1 MYRLSGILLGVVSLA
16 LSCSV
21 SASNSIESHSD
32 SNQLVLNGKL
42 TQGSLVRAQ
51 LPVGSNVQLNGKT
64 IQTNS
69 QGKFVFGFDRSADL
83 QHTLTWQLPNGD
95 ENRRKL
101 TLSERDYVTQ
111 RIDGLDQKMV
121 TPPAAVLK
129 RIRSDSANVAK
140 ARAQSSDTDAVFTR
154 FIWPAEG
161 PITGVYGSQRILNG
175 KPSRPHYGVDVGA
188 PTGTP
193 VVAPASGTVTLADD
207 LYYSGNTMIL
217 DHGMGVFST
226 FLHLDSMSV
235 SSGDTLKQ
243 GDKLGEIGATG
254 RATGAHL
261 DWRINLHKQ
270 RLDPALLVPARQ

>member
-1 MYRLSGILLGVVSLA
+1 MDRFTGALFGVVMGMAA
-16 LSCSV
+16 LVGSFG
-21 SASNSIESHSD
+21 AIAGNSE
-32 SNQLVLNGKL
+32 LVLNGQL
-42 TQGSLVRAQ
+42 TQGSLIRGQ
-51 LPVGSNVQLNGKT
+51 LPAGSKVQLDGNT
-64 IQTNS
+64 LQQNA

-83 QHTLTWQLPNGD
+83 EHTLSWQLPNGQQGS
-95 ENRRKL
+95 R
-101 TLSERDYVTQ
+101 TLSLAERDYVTQ

-121 TPPAAVLK
+121 TPPDAVLK
-129 RIRSDSANVAK
+129 RIRKDSVNVAK
-140 ARAQSSDTDAVFTR
+140 ARASTSDLDAVFTG

-188 PTGTP
+188 PTGTE

-207 LYYSGNTMIL
+207 LYYSGNTIVL
-217 DHGMGVFST
+217 DHGMGVFSS
-226 FLHLDSMSV
+226 FLHLDSMTV
-235 SSGDTLKQ
+235 TPGDTVSQ

-270 RLDPALLVPARQ
+270 RLDPALLVPPRQ

>member
-21 SASNSIESHSD
+21 SANNSIETHSD
-32 SNQLVLNGKL
+32 SNQLVLNGEL

-51 LPVGSNVQLNGKT
+51 LPVGSKVQLNGKT

-188 PTGTP
+188 PTGTL

-207 LYYSGNTMIL
+207 LYYSGNTVIL

>member
-21 SASNSIESHSD
+21 SASIELHSD
-32 SNQLVLNGKL
+32 SNQLVLNGEL

-207 LYYSGNTMIL
+207 LYYSGNTVIL

-261 DWRINLHKQ
+261 DWRINLHTQ